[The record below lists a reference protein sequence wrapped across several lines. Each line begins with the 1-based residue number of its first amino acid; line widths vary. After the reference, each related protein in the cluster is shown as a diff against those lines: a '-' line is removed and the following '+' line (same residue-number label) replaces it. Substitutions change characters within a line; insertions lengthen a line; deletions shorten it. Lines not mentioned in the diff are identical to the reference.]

1 MTPSLHGHDSEV
13 PSVNP
18 MPENEKK
25 TALATTL
32 RGKTANQGFHAAYT
46 YVSVYGMIMLREGT
60 KKRPSVLRS
69 WYTIGIETASDVI
82 KVLPVKA
89 RNRMRHTHHRSCFH
103 SKRAHPFMLH
113 SVCIAIVLV
122 PALCVAGFTKLAS
135 MRSMSLMQRDNTPR

>member
-1 MTPSLHGHDSEV
+1 MTPSLYGHDSEV

-18 MPENEKK
+18 LPENEKK

-46 YVSVYGMIMLREGT
+46 YVSVYGMIMLREGRE
-60 KKRPSVLRS
+60 KRPSVLRS
-69 WYTIGIETASDVI
+69 WYTIDIETASDVI

-113 SVCIAIVLV
+113 SVCIL
-122 PALCVAGFTKLAS
+122 LCVLRVS
-135 MRSMSLMQRDNTPR
+135 RSLPACDQCR

>member
-1 MTPSLHGHDSEV
+1 MTPSLYGHHSEL
-13 PSVNP
+13 PSVKP
-18 MPENEKK
+18 MPAIKK
-25 TALATTL
+25 KKLLLQQPSEAKLQTKVPCCQYICFGIWLD
-32 RGKTANQGFHAAYT
+32 HA
-46 YVSVYGMIMLREGT
+46 EGRHE
-60 KKRPSVLRS
+60 KRPSVLRT

-82 KVLPVKA
+82 KVLPGQA

-135 MRSMSLMQRDNTPR
+135 MRSMSLMQRNNTPR